1 MPLLVDLT
9 FAETFTFQR
18 TRLAD
23 YIDAA
28 GEPATATYNEPRFD
42 HSAEGLPR
50 GLLVESAWPP
60 SESDVCR
67 IQRLDW
73 DGLTADRGTVLHEYE
88 TAAGSI
94 RRRAWYARRGEMADI
109 VDVCLNTIAHHRLIA
124 AVPVF
129 LANRGG
135 EVRWRDR
142 FYELGGVL
150 MADDVYG
157 LAEAA
162 DTHPIIE
169 G

>member
-1 MPLLVDLT
+1 MSLLVDLP
-9 FAETFTFQR
+9 FAETFTF
-18 TRLAD
+18 TRSRAAD
-23 YIDAA
+23 YLDAG
-28 GEPATATYNEPRFD
+28 GEPATATYDEPRFD
-42 HSAEGLPR
+42 HAVDGQAR
-50 GLLVESAWPP
+50 GLLVEGVWPP
-60 SESDVCR
+60 PESDACR
-67 IQRLDW
+67 IRRLDW
-73 DGLTADRGTVLHEYE
+73 DGLTAERGTVLHEYE
-88 TAAGSI
+88 TLAGGI

-109 VDVCLNTIAHHRLIA
+109 VDACLNTAARHRLLA

-157 LAEAA
+157 LAETT
-162 DTHPIIE
+162 DNHPIIE